1 MIEGGLH
8 DLHSC
13 MEIFVRAD
21 VLLHAH
27 GTFNHSLLVSSSLP
41 GDEVKSKP
49 LKSYFRI
56 RTVVESLPTT
66 FTYKEIKE
74 KALTKGISERSTCR
88 SLKSLLELKYIDKQ
102 EDRYIRIKEF
112 TDK

>member
-1 MIEGGLH
+1 MRMKEYICT
-8 DLHSC
+8 DKD
-13 MEIFVRAD
+13 F
-21 VLLHAH
+21 HAAMQIVQ
-27 GTFNHSLLVSSSLP
+27 TTLNHSLLVSSSLP

-88 SLKSLLELKYIDKQ
+88 YLKSLLELKYIDKQ

>member
-1 MIEGGLH
+1 MKEYICT
-8 DLHSC
+8 DKD
-13 MEIFVRAD
+13 F
-21 VLLHAH
+21 HAAMQIVQ
-27 GTFNHSLLVSSSLP
+27 TTLNHSLLVSSSLP

-74 KALTKGISERSTCR
+74 KALRIQTGDLDERDKE
-88 SLKSLLELKYIDKQ
+88 SL
-102 EDRYIRIKEF
+102 RIKIH
-112 TDK
+112 